1 MGMNLNLRERRL
13 IERFRLCD
21 ERGKASIESMSATQL
36 KALNPER
43 SDRPIVEQAPTSE
56 KGVVIQVSRFPKN
69 IGHMLN
75 RFIAGDVI
83 SLHMV
88 GVTREGGLINTSTS
102 GIPDDIRRHDSF

>member
-21 ERGKASIESMSATQL
+21 ERGKAFIESASSEQL
-36 KALNPER
+36 KVSNPEL
-43 SDRPIVEQAPTSE
+43 SDRPILERANTAE

-69 IGHMLN
+69 IGEMLN
-75 RFIAGDVI
+75 RFIKGDVI

-88 GVTREGGLINTSTS
+88 GVTRDGRVINTSTS
-102 GIPDDIRRHDSF
+102 GIPDDIRRHDTF